1 LRAQMPELRDGRMN
15 LVNVA
20 FDEDARWLTIARGR
34 VTVACNLASATQ
46 SIPRASSAPRRIA
59 MTSDAGIAIGSAT
72 IELPPDSVVIL
83 VDSA

>member
-1 LRAQMPELRDGRMN
+1 
-15 LVNVA
+15 
-20 FDEDARWLTIARGR
+20 

-46 SIPRASSAPRRIA
+46 SIPLASSAPRRIA
-59 MTSDAGIAIGSAT
+59 MTSDAGIAIDSAA